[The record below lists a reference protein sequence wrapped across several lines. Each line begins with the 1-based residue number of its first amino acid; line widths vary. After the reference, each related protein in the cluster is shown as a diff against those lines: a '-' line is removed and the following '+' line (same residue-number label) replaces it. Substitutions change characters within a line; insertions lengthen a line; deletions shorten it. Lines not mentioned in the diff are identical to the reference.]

1 MGTPAVSAPRKYCQN
16 GGSCIQLLDGSS
28 EKAPFERNVGGYKQ
42 ACQKPREE
50 KDIGSQGDSV
60 QRY

>member
-1 MGTPAVSAPRKYCQN
+1 MGTPTVPAAYKYRQN

-28 EKAPFERNVGGYKQ
+28 EKAPFERNVGGYEQ

-50 KDIGSQGDSV
+50 KDIESQGDSV